1 MIGIILEGFVKPFIS
16 FNPHKLVSTLGGI
29 TFANMYSFPI
39 NYHEP
44 LFRPPSEGKSLII
57 QVTLGCS
64 WNKCS
69 FCEMYTSKQFKARD
83 EKEVFSDIEAFIPF
97 SEQIS
102 KVFLADGD
110 PLVLSTSRLL
120 RILEKLN
127 QTFPNLRRISTYASP
142 SNLSRKSS
150 QELRDLKDAGLTL
163 LYVGIE
169 SGDSEVLHAIQ
180 KGETFETTINGLNKS
195 KSAGMDSSVMI
206 INGVGGTEFSNQ
218 HAINSAKVLN
228 LTQPKYAS
236 TLVLTA
242 HKGLEHY
249 KNRYLGNF
257 TELNSVQLFEEMKL
271 FMSHLE
277 LEQTIFR
284 SDHASNSLV
293 LKGILGRDK
302 AKLLEQITNAIKN
315 PYNKDLRQFTGGY

>member
-1 MIGIILEGFVKPFIS
+1 M
-16 FNPHKLVSTLGGI
+16 H
-29 TFANMYSFPI
+29 SFPI

-57 QVTLGCS
+57 QITLGCS

-69 FCEMYTSKQFKARD
+69 FCEMYTSKQFKARN
-83 EKEVFSDIEAFIPF
+83 EEEVFADIDAFIPYKD
-97 SEQIS
+97 QIQ

-142 SNLSRKSS
+142 SNLSRKSI
-150 QELRDLKDAGLTL
+150 QELQDLKNAGLTL

-169 SGDSEVLHAIQ
+169 SGDSDVLHAIQ
-180 KGETFETTINGLNKS
+180 KGETFETTIEGLNKS
-195 KSAGMDSSVMI
+195 KSVGMDSSVMI
-206 INGVGGTEFSNQ
+206 INGVGGTELSKQ
-218 HAINSAKVLN
+218 HAINSAMVLN
-228 LTQPKYAS
+228 ATQPKYAS

-249 KNRYLGNF
+249 KNRYLGTF
-257 TELNSVQLFEEMKL
+257 TELSPIQLFQEMKL

-302 AKLLEQITNAIKN
+302 QRIVQQIEDAINN
-315 PYNKDLRQFTGGY
+315 PNSSKLRQYTGGY